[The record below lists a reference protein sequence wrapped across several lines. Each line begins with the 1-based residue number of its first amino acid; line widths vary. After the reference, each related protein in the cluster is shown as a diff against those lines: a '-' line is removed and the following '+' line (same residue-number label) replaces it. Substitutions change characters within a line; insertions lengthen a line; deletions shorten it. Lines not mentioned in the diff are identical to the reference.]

1 MGTFN
6 SLINYAVKCMLT
18 LCSIQSTKGFKN
30 INTANLCLLEYMN
43 LHLAEDKGQTRKAE
57 LWPIMPTEIMPKTI
71 IDNDNNKM
79 YIQHTA

>member
-1 MGTFN
+1 
-6 SLINYAVKCMLT
+6 
-18 LCSIQSTKGFKN
+18 
-30 INTANLCLLEYMN
+30 MN

-57 LWPIMPTEIMPKTI
+57 LWPIIPTEIMPRTI